1 MATQDIEQA
10 AVAAQPQPPTPLVGM
25 AALLVVIVVVGAFLA
40 LCSALHM
47 VESYVGFFFLLYWA
61 AFEHM
66 ATNSTPA
73 GVVRRLCRVGPRVL
87 ASPARRPFG
96 NAATWVFLAILLVA
110 VYCQIM
116 KWLAVVINNATML
129 FLTVGT
135 IIYV

>member
-66 ATNSTPA
+66 ATNRLLPA
-73 GVVRRLCRVGPRVL
+73 LCGAFAGLGLAFLPHLLAGPL
-87 ASPARRPFG
+87 AMRRPGCF
-96 NAATWVFLAILLVA
+96 WRSFLWPSTA
-110 VYCQIM
+110 
-116 KWLAVVINNATML
+116 KS
-129 FLTVGT
+129 
-135 IIYV
+135 